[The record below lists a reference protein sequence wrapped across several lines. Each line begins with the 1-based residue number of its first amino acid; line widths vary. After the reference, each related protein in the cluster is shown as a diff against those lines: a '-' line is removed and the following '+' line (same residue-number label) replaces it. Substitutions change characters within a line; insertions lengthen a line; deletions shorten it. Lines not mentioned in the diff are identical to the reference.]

1 MKEKEMRG
9 RGMERLE
16 KTQKYLESYLA
27 NYKNYKDYWNYED
40 GCTLKAARD
49 LYELTGDEKYIR
61 FILDYLS
68 GCVNEE
74 GRITNYEDGK
84 YNIDSVNSGKCLFA
98 AYDYTKE
105 EKYKN
110 AIEQIMDQVR
120 TQPRC
125 KCGNF
130 FHKKIYPNQIWLD
143 GLYMA
148 QPFYMEYE
156 TRFHNREGYTDI
168 VSQFENVQKYL
179 LNEEKGLCYHGYDES
194 KSIFWADK
202 ETGCSKNFW
211 LRSMGWYLMAL
222 VDVIDHMD
230 SDIYESYH
238 SLLDIYRK
246 MIAGILPYMDDET
259 GLFYDV
265 IDRPDA
271 EGNYL
276 ETSGSS
282 MVAYAILKGCNMGI
296 LLKEKYLPL
305 GKWMM
310 ESLMEKML
318 VEREDGFHLGGIVS
332 VSGLGPADNERRD
345 GSVEYYLSEPVVED
359 DPKGVGCFFM
369 AYAQYL
375 KACEK

>member
-1 MKEKEMRG
+1 MENKEKAFR
-9 RGMERLE
+9 
-16 KTQKYLESYLA
+16 YLEEYLA
-27 NYKNYKDYWNYED
+27 DYKNYKKYWNYED
-40 GCTLKAARD
+40 GCTLKAVRD
-49 LYELTGDEKYIR
+49 FYEYTCDEKYMQFLIR
-61 FILDYLS
+61 YLS
-68 GCVNEE
+68 GCIREE
-74 GRITNYEDGK
+74 GRITNYEEGK
-84 YNIDSVNSGKCLFA
+84 YNIDSVNAGKCLFA
-98 AYDYTKE
+98 VYEYTKE
-105 EKYKN
+105 EKYKG

-156 TRFHNREGYTDI
+156 TKFDGREQYADI
-168 VSQFENVQKYL
+168 VSQFENVQKL
-179 LNEEKGLCYHGYDES
+179 MLNKEKMLCYHGYDES

-211 LRSMGWYLMAL
+211 LRSMGWYLMAII
-222 VDVIDHMD
+222 DVIDHMD
-230 SDIYESYH
+230 SDIYEKYH
-238 SLLDIYRK
+238 AMVDIFRE
-246 MIAGILPYMDDET
+246 MIQGILQYMDEKT

-265 IDRPDA
+265 IDRPDVK
-271 EGNYL
+271 GNYL

-282 MVAYAILKGCNMGI
+282 MVAYAVLKAVNMGI
-296 LLKEKYLPL
+296 LLEEKYLPI
-305 GKWMM
+305 GNKIM
-310 ESLMEKML
+310 EGLMENML
-318 VEREDGFHLGGIVS
+318 KEHDGGYHLGGIVS

-369 AYAQYL
+369 AFAQYL
-375 KACEK
+375 QANQ

>member
-1 MKEKEMRG
+1 MNARDRMEKYIGDYM
-9 RGMERLE
+9 
-16 KTQKYLESYLA
+16 
-27 NYKNYKDYWNYED
+27 KNYSRYKTYWNYED
-40 GCTLKAARD
+40 GCMLKAARD
-49 LYELTGDEKYIR
+49 FYEYTKDEKYIR
-61 FILDYLS
+61 FILDYLKECIS
-68 GCVNEE
+68 DE
-74 GRITNYEDGK
+74 GRIINYEEGK

-105 EKYKN
+105 EKYR
-110 AIEQIMDQVR
+110 ASIEQIMDQVR

-130 FHKKIYPNQIWLD
+130 FHKKIYPDQIWLD

-156 TRFHNREGYTDI
+156 TRFGNKEGYGDI
-168 VSQFENVQKYL
+168 VSQFENVQKYM

-202 ETGCSKNFW
+202 ESGCSKNFW

-222 VDVIDHMD
+222 VDVLDHMD
-230 SDIYESYH
+230 SDIYEKYH
-238 SLLDIYRK
+238 ALLDIYRK
-246 MIAGILPYMDDET
+246 MIAGVIPYMDGES

-271 EGNYL
+271 KGNYL
-276 ETSGSS
+276 ETSGSA

-296 LLKEKYLPL
+296 LLSEKYAPI
-305 GKWMM
+305 GKKIM
-310 ESLMEKML
+310 EGLMERML
-318 VEREDGFHLGGIVS
+318 VEREDGIHLTGIVA

-345 GSVEYYLSEPVVED
+345 GTVEYYLSEPVVED
-359 DPKGVGCFFM
+359 DPKGTGCFFM
-369 AYAQYL
+369 AYVQYL
-375 KACEK
+375 KATE